1 MPNTRDMKTK
11 EINEIDSAA
20 LEVLPASL
28 RYAETGR
35 SNRER
40 AALEV
45 LRSTGIDVLE
55 AALVAKE
62 ALEWG
67 RGRVKRA
74 RECVRLG
81 AEEMRRR
88 ERTVTF
94 AKAVET
100 ALPVFASTCWMHVA
114 CFAEVFG

>member
-1 MPNTRDMKTK
+1 MKTK
-11 EINEIDSAA
+11 ETNEIDS
-20 LEVLPASL
+20 
-28 RYAETGR
+28 
-35 SNRER
+35 

-62 ALEWG
+62 ALECG

-81 AEEMRRR
+81 AEEMRKR

-100 ALPVFASTCWMHVA
+100 AL
-114 CFAEVFG
+114 EDR

>member
-1 MPNTRDMKTK
+1 MRNRGCLIPIPNTEAMKTK
-11 EINEIDSAA
+11 EINEIDS
-20 LEVLPASL
+20 
-28 RYAETGR
+28 
-35 SNRER
+35 

-62 ALEWG
+62 ALECG

-81 AEEMRRR
+81 AEEMRKR

-100 ALPVFASTCWMHVA
+100 ALPVFASTCWMHVT
-114 CFAEVFG
+114 CFAEVSG